1 MAYTVQQLGKEAL
14 IFFLQKTPERER
26 EFTEQSKSQET
37 QKNRRVFFFFLG
49 CWYVFTVLEKSEKRE
64 PKNQQRNEGD

>member
-1 MAYTVQQLGKEAL
+1 MAYTIQQLGKEAL
-14 IFFLQKTPERER
+14 IFFLQKNPERESLQNKAKAKR
-26 EFTEQSKSQET
+26 PRKTEEEL
-37 QKNRRVFFFFLG
+37 FFFG